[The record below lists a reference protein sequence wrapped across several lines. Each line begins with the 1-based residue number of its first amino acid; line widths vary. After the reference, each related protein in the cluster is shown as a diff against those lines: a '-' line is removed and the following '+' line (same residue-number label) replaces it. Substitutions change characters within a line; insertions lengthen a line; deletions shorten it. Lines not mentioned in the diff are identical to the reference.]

1 MSANTKSPED
11 QAAATTFLQAKWF
24 PATVALVSL
33 AISIGGHTF
42 TRFHSIALAEQ
53 QNNVSALTADMAST
67 QQADVTQDRA
77 LQTLY
82 AELQRQRQQIAALQ
96 SQLSKHQHSDPTGSG
111 SSAQLPAGFE
121 AVQAQAEQEEAMA
134 ANEQAPLP
142 NGVSENFDA
151 LVAQRMKPH
160 WEAPPKRSGEKT
172 DDEDVVVLQFQLE
185 RNGRIRDVQI
195 ANTSGMIEFDNSVI
209 KAALRMREIPE
220 VASMSDESYR
230 NVANFRMAFSPNAL
244 R

>member
-1 MSANTKSPED
+1 
-11 QAAATTFLQAKWF
+11 
-24 PATVALVSL
+24 
-33 AISIGGHTF
+33 
-42 TRFHSIALAEQ
+42 
-53 QNNVSALTADMAST
+53 
-67 QQADVTQDRA
+67 
-77 LQTLY
+77 
-82 AELQRQRQQIAALQ
+82 
-96 SQLSKHQHSDPTGSG
+96 
-111 SSAQLPAGFE
+111 
-121 AVQAQAEQEEAMA
+121 MA